1 MVASSPSSSAPLVT
15 NDAGA
20 LRAALLVR
28 PSLALEM
35 LPPVQG
41 EPSPIGDR
49 ALAQHELLLGR
60 LRACG
65 VKPTVLDADP
75 AAPMGVAAADIAVVF
90 STGAVMMRPSELGR
104 RSEVVRV
111 EAALGEAGIPVIG
124 RIEPPGM
131 LDGGDVIV
139 AGNAVYV
146 AVPEN
151 RRSSVGIP
159 RAQRGNAIG
168 RSQLAA
174 ICEGLGLG
182 VVEVN
187 VASEVSRLRGV
198 ASLVDNDTIVLA
210 PGLID
215 ASAFAIANRIEVP
228 RGEDYGAGVLCVG
241 PRRVVANVRFRETLP
256 VLRRAKLSVDAI
268 DLWEFGKVG
277 LTPSTLVLALKR
289 SL

>member
-1 MVASSPSSSAPLVT
+1 MHPHLHHPRRS
-15 NDAGA
+15 
-20 LRAALLVR
+20 LRTTQAHCARRCSCVR
-28 PSLALEM
+28 RLRLEM

-49 ALAQHELLLGR
+49 ALAQHDLLIAR
-60 LRACG
+60 LRALG
-65 VKPTVLDADP
+65 VKATVLDSDP
-75 AAPMGVAAADIAVVF
+75 SVPMGVAAADIAVVLA
-90 STGAVMMRPSELGR
+90 SGAVMMRPSELGR

-124 RIEPPGM
+124 RIEPPGI

-139 AGNAVYV
+139 ASDAVYV

-151 RRSSVGIP
+151 RGSSVGIP
-159 RAQRGNAIG
+159 RAQRGNALG
-168 RSQLAA
+168 RCQFAT
-174 ICEGLGLG
+174 ICESFGLRT
-182 VVEVN
+182 VEVK
-187 VASEVSRLRGV
+187 VAGEVTRLRGV

-215 ASAFAIANRIEVP
+215 AGAFVIANRIEVP
-228 RGEDYGAGVLCVG
+228 RGEDYAAGVLCVG
-241 PRRVVANVRFRETLP
+241 PRRVLENVRFRETLP

-277 LTPSTLVLALKR
+277 LSPSTLVLALKR
-289 SL
+289 S